1 MGMNTLDTAAFCAM
15 IRKGACCTDNGE
27 CAMWRLVLVAMALI
41 GYLYAGLEAALSTIG
56 KLGGF

>member
-1 MGMNTLDTAAFCAM
+1 
-15 IRKGACCTDNGE
+15 
-27 CAMWRLVLVAMALI
+27 MWRLVLVALALI